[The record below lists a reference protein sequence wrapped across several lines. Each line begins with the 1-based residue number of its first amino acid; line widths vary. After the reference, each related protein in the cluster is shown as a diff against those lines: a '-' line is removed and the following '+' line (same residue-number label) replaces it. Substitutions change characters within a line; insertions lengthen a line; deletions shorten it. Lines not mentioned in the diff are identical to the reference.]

1 MEEKKSS
8 GLTVRYLVLLLAIT
22 LVMIITFPA
31 ERDFRENYNNLEFS
45 SSMRGVNYEVS
56 LVNKEDPA
64 EFCLAEGQTN
74 DLLIIGIDYFYIT
87 QGDQLIYSVA
97 VDNSRFEIHQELSG
111 CWNVV
116 REKDDLK
123 MRIINFSNVDV
134 FFKTRNSGLETH
146 YTDVYQQIDKYI
158 SISDLIITI
167 ALTIAVIFT
176 FKDIFGE

>member
-74 DLLIIGIDYFYIT
+74 DLLIIGTDYFSMAQNGLVIH
-87 QGDQLIYSVA
+87 SEVK
-97 VDNSRFEIHQELSG
+97 DNTRFEIQKSLSG
-111 CWNVV
+111 CWSVI
-116 REKDDLK
+116 REKDNLK

-146 YTDVYQQIDKYI
+146 YTDVYQQISKYI